1 METCCVGC
9 EKVQQTKTQM
19 LEKLK
24 KNILILKSDCAV

>member
-24 KNILILKSDCAV
+24 KKYSNN